1 MSCINLTLNK
11 NLFKMDKHLEF
22 IQNIIS
28 RMANNSFLIKGWSV
42 TLVAALFALAAKD
55 ANESYIMLAYFPA
68 IIFALLD
75 AYYLYQEKLFRDLY
89 NKVRVRENTDYDMST
104 EEFIKEYKWIGRYL
118 SKLFSVTILLFH
130 LAIIGSI
137 MLVAWFDVI
146 LK

>member
-1 MSCINLTLNK
+1 MQQ
-11 NLFKMDKHLEF
+11 HLEF

-68 IIFALLD
+68 ILFALLD

-89 NKVRVRENTDYDMST
+89 DKVRGVEDPDYDMST
-104 EEFIKEYKWIGRYL
+104 EEFTKDYQWIGRYL

-137 MLVAWFDVI
+137 MLVAWLNVV
-146 LK
+146 LPSSNG